1 VREVVQLAAHI
12 GALRDRI
19 AARTAEREQLLVQER
34 QARTAAEAAAR
45 ARAASEARLQGIVAS
60 AMDAIITVD
69 AHQRVVLFNAA
80 AEQLFGCPAAAALGT
95 PLDRFIPE
103 RFRAAHAE
111 AVQRFGASRVTNR
124 AMGAL
129 GVVTARRMD
138 GTEFPIEAA
147 ISQVAVEGKHLYTV
161 ILRDISDRLRLEA
174 ELTRQAFQDALTGLA
189 NRPLFLDRLTH
200 ALAAAQRSR
209 RAVAVLSLDLDG
221 FKRINDSLG
230 HAAGDQLLVQ
240 VARRLAQGL
249 RPGDTVARFGG
260 DEFMLLLEGVRE
272 PAEAVAVA
280 ERLLAVLRAP
290 FTIQER
296 PLFQLASV
304 GVVVSSVN
312 PAQLTPEELLQAA
325 DLALY
330 QAKTTG
336 KGRAVLFD
344 PQMQTR
350 ALARLDLETELRRAL
365 AQDELVV
372 YYQPEVDFGTG
383 ALLGMEAL
391 VRWQHPVRG
400 LIPPAEFIPIAEQTG
415 LIVPLGAWVLE
426 AACRQAQ
433 RWRNVPGH
441 QQLVLSVN
449 LSMHQLAEPTVVEQV
464 AAVLART
471 GLPAEA
477 LRLEVT
483 ESAVMAD
490 ADAARQRLEA
500 LRQLGVGL
508 AIDDFGTGYSSLSQ
522 LRRFPVDTLKVD
534 RSFVLAL
541 TEDPAAAALL
551 QAVTA
556 LGAALGLAVTAEG
569 VETAAQLVRVREL
582 GCDRGQGYYFA
593 RPVPA
598 PAMTELLARPPW
610 SALIPPGDSPTWQAG

>member
-1 VREVVQLAAHI
+1 MQTRALARLDLETELRR
-12 GALRDRI
+12 AL
-19 AARTAEREQLLVQER
+19 AQER

-45 ARAASEARLQGIVAS
+45 ARAASEARLRGIVAS

-69 AHQRVVLFNAA
+69 AHQRIVLFNAA

-415 LIVPLGAWVLE
+415 LIVPLGTWVLE

-433 RWRNVPGH
+433 RWRSVPGH